1 MQDWLKAFHGANQP
15 FPAMEIARMHTIY
28 SSIPEQNASR
38 KINTEGVRRSER
50 DVEEL
55 CTFFEQKL
63 RRRKLST
70 SVFRLLQRAHSQEW
84 QRLWLPQF
92 QDVARFG
99 SGCF

>member
-1 MQDWLKAFHGANQP
+1 MQDWLKSLP
-15 FPAMEIARMHTIY
+15 WRESTFPGDGDSE
-28 SSIPEQNASR
+28 NAHHILLHSR
-38 KINTEGVRRSER
+38 AERFEKINTKGVRRSEL

-63 RRRKLST
+63 RCRKLST